1 VNKTNAKS
9 QREAVA
15 EIMETNG
22 GYITLQE
29 LYSKVI
35 HVKGVSWDGTKDL
48 EANIRC
54 LLQRR
59 KDFFKIKPGLW
70 ALESFRDKL
79 PDNIK
84 ILIDEGLCDKSIQ
97 RDYTHYYY
105 QGLIVDIGNLR
116 DYTTYVPSQDKNR
129 PYLDKTLKD
138 VAKTVELPQFTF
150 DKVIGVIKSI
160 DVIWLNERNFPT
172 NVFEVEHTTNFK
184 NSLIKFYELKDFA
197 TEMTIV
203 ASDKNRTKYEDVI
216 NLGVFREIKNRVKF
230 IDYNKIEQYC
240 RSIRQ
245 MSLVNLS

>member
-1 VNKTNAKS
+1 MNKTNAKS
-9 QREAVA
+9 QREAVV
-15 EIMETNG
+15 EIMEANG

-35 HVKGVSWDGTKDL
+35 HIEGVSWEGTKDL

-70 ALESFRDKL
+70 ALQIYRNKL
-79 PDNIK
+79 PSSVK
-84 ILIDEGLCDKSIQ
+84 ILIDEGLCDKTIQ

-105 QGLIVDIGNLR
+105 QGLIVDIGNMR

-138 VAKTVELPQFTF
+138 VAKTVELPHFTF
-150 DKVIGVIKSI
+150 DTVIGTVKSI

-172 NVFEVEHTTNFK
+172 NVFEVENTTNFK

-203 ASDKNRTKYEDVI
+203 ASENNRAKYEGVI

-230 IDYNKIEQYC
+230 IGYKKVEQYC
-240 RSIRQ
+240 RGIRQ